1 MGFQLGESFSFL
13 QLTRAIKVAIVL
25 KLNISSPDRALLK
38 SHSIITPFIQSR
50 ESLQAQAVFT
60 HAIWIQFNHDAELVK
75 SNSETRLKVNKDKPV
90 NLEFRIVISL
100 ILFYLNMM
108 DYSMSFLS
116 LSTWN
121 DFLTHRDTQGL
132 YMNP

>member
-50 ESLQAQAVFT
+50 ESLRAQVVFT
-60 HAIWIQFNHDAELVK
+60 LAIWIQFNHDAC
-75 SNSETRLKVNKDKPV
+75 RLQVF
-90 NLEFRIVISL
+90 LE
-100 ILFYLNMM
+100 
-108 DYSMSFLS
+108 
-116 LSTWN
+116 
-121 DFLTHRDTQGL
+121 
-132 YMNP
+132 MN